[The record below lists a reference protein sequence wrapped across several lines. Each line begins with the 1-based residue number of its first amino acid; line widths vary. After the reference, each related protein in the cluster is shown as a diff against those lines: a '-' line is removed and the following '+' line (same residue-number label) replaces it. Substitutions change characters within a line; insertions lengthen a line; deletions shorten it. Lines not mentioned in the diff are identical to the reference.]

1 MTACVIACNNGYN
14 FEKKYSMTSTF
25 ELDATWEADHYLHG
39 AERERIEKTISMIP
53 ESVVNLLD
61 VGTGNA
67 AFLSVLE
74 EKQSLL
80 HLEGLEYSESGIRNK
95 ICKAIVRRGSADRI
109 PNDIFTFDIVTCLE
123 VLEHLPQP
131 VYVKALQELQ
141 RVSGKYLLVSVPYQ
155 ENRVNVTCPK
165 CNCKF
170 NPNTHVRSF
179 YKKDMQALF
188 TDFELTYLES
198 FGNKREMYFG
208 KYRNVAKQ
216 VFMGK
221 KFPKQAVCPLCQ
233 YTLAGGE
240 MQKSLG
246 RNNTTPKMSLIKKL
260 FFYNAPRWYIAL
272 YTRKG
277 L

>member
-1 MTACVIACNNGYN
+1 
-14 FEKKYSMTSTF
+14 MTSTF
-25 ELDATWEADHYLHG
+25 ELDATWEANHYLHG
-39 AERERIEKTISMIP
+39 VERERIEKTISMIP

-74 EKQSLL
+74 EKRSLR

-95 ICKAIVRRGSADRI
+95 LCKAIVRRGSADRI
-109 PNDIFTFDIVTCLE
+109 PHDNFTFDIVACLE

-131 VYVKALQELQ
+131 VYAKALQELQ

-179 YKKDMQALF
+179 YKKDMQTLF
-188 TDFELTYLES
+188 NDFELTYLES

-221 KFPKQAVCPLCQ
+221 NFPKQAVCPLCQ
-233 YTLAGGE
+233 YTLAGSE
-240 MQKSLG
+240 IKKSLG
-246 RNNTTPKMSLIKKL
+246 RNNSNSKMSLVKKL
-260 FFYNAPRWYIAL
+260 FFYNSPRWYIAL

-277 L
+277 I

>member
-1 MTACVIACNNGYN
+1 MN
-14 FEKKYSMTSTF
+14 STF
-25 ELDATWEADHYLHG
+25 ELDETWAADHYLDG
-39 AERERIEKTISMIP
+39 SERERIDKTISMIP
-53 ESVVNLLD
+53 SNVVNLLD

-67 AFLSVLE
+67 AFLHVVE
-74 EKQSLL
+74 ERLSLR
-80 HLEGLEYSESGIRNK
+80 HLEGLEYSAAGIRNK
-95 ICKAIVRRGSADRI
+95 ICKAIVRRGSADHI
-109 PNDIFTFDIVTCLE
+109 PHDNFTFDIVSCLE

-131 VYVKALQELQ
+131 VYQKALHELQ
-141 RVSGKYLLVSVPYQ
+141 RVAGKYLLVSVPYQ
-155 ENRVNVTCPK
+155 ENRVNISCPK

-179 YKKDMQALF
+179 YKKDMQGLF
-188 TDFELTYLES
+188 NDFELTFLES

-233 YTLAGGE
+233 YTLAGNEIKKG
-240 MQKSLG
+240 LG
-246 RNNTTPKMSLIKKL
+246 RSHTNPKMSLIKKL
-260 FFYNAPRWYIAL
+260 FFYNSPRWYIAL

-277 L
+277 V

>member
-1 MTACVIACNNGYN
+1 
-14 FEKKYSMTSTF
+14 MTSTF
-25 ELDATWEADHYLHG
+25 ELDATWEANHYLNG
-39 AERERIEKTISMIP
+39 TERERIEKTISMIP
-53 ESVVNLLD
+53 EGVFNLLD

-67 AFLSVLE
+67 AFLAVVE
-74 EKQSLL
+74 EKLSLD
-80 HLEGLEYSESGIRNK
+80 HIEGLEYSEAGIRNNLS
-95 ICKAIVRRGSADRI
+95 KAPVNRGSADAI
-109 PNDIFTFDIVTCLE
+109 PHKAYTFDIVTCLE

-131 VYVKALQELQ
+131 VYSKALQELQ

-233 YTLAGGE
+233 YTLASNE
-240 MQKSLG
+240 MKKSVTMKSGSNKL
-246 RNNTTPKMSLIKKL
+246 SLIKRL

-272 YTRKG
+272 YKRKG
-277 L
+277 I

>member
-1 MTACVIACNNGYN
+1 MQ
-14 FEKKYSMTSTF
+14 STF
-25 ELDATWEADHYLHG
+25 ELDATWEAEHYLDG

-53 ESVVNLLD
+53 SGINNLLD

-67 AFLSVLE
+67 AFLAVLE
-74 EKQSLL
+74 ERLAISQI
-80 HLEGLEYSESGIRNK
+80 EGLEYSEAGIRNK
-95 ICKAIVRRGSADRI
+95 LCKAPVRQGSADRL
-109 PNDIFTFDIVTCLE
+109 PFNKFDFDLVTCLE

-131 VYVKALQELQ
+131 VFRNAVQEIQ
-141 RVSGKYLLVSVPYQ
+141 RVAGKYILVSVPYQ
-155 ENRVNVTCPK
+155 ENRVNVTCPQ

-179 YKKDMQALF
+179 YKRDIENLF
-188 TDFELTYLES
+188 ADFELTFLES

-233 YTLAGGE
+233 YTLASNE
-240 MQKSLG
+240 MKKSVTMKSGSNKL
-246 RNNTTPKMSLIKKL
+246 SLIKRL

-272 YTRKG
+272 YKRKG
-277 L
+277 I